1 MKSKIILLV
10 FISCALFSVGCK
22 RHAVTAKPAVPEPS
36 TQAATATSTTP
47 TPVALPPGLVFYY
60 NFDTEPV
67 NGKISDKSGS
77 GNDGQAV
84 GVQWVAD
91 GHLGGSAAFG
101 ITNSYIT
108 VPNNDSLNPPRMTLA
123 AWIKTSVRDEIWRR
137 IFDKNFKTDF
147 AISIGGGFVPNR
159 DFHGKAIWEVNTI
172 SNRAASGTL
181 GSVVPVNDGQWHHVI
196 AEADRRATTFTL
208 YIDGQQDATGPG
220 LGTNTSL
227 ANDAN
232 LHVGGT
238 PQGHNLEGAIDFL
251 RIARGT
257 LADSKTT
264 IAELYAWEF
273 DGPFLYDFTSHKRPT
288 DGGAAG
294 AIDTATLEQARENSL
309 STLEERTNLV
319 GHEPPLRTRVWPDSE

>member
-181 GSVVPVNDGQWHHVI
+181 GSVVPVNDGQWHQVVVTYDGS
-196 AEADRRATTFTL
+196 AQRLYVDGLQRQVRRWSGVMPNNSSDLTLGSNRTTPDPKFGEVGASFGGLMDDVMMFNRALSTPEVAALYDSQKTATDVQLPMPAPTPAGTPSKASAADRL
-208 YIDGQQDATGPG
+208 KQLKDLLDQGLINQDQYDQKKKEIID
-220 LGTNTSL
+220 SM
-227 ANDAN
+227 
-232 LHVGGT
+232 
-238 PQGHNLEGAIDFL
+238 
-251 RIARGT
+251 
-257 LADSKTT
+257 
-264 IAELYAWEF
+264 
-273 DGPFLYDFTSHKRPT
+273 
-288 DGGAAG
+288 
-294 AIDTATLEQARENSL
+294 
-309 STLEERTNLV
+309 
-319 GHEPPLRTRVWPDSE
+319 